1 MTQLPALPGPDL
13 DIEIA
18 GLAFAYGRANGPF
31 LKLVGRLG
39 GGIESQMQ
47 RLPETVRAELERAVA
62 RALERAHGLAAVGK
76 RAPDLGPRGST
87 YAAMATG
94 AIGGAAGLAGSLVE
108 LPLTITVIL
117 HAIRGEAAAAGFD
130 PDDPQVRLACLEVFS
145 AGSPLREDD
154 GVNTAFLSAR
164 LAMSGT
170 TVQRVLA
177 MVVPRLAVVFGQKLA
192 AQAVPVLG
200 ALTGAALNAAFLT
213 YYREIARIRF
223 RLMRLAQVHGAEAVL
238 TAFAAA
244 QTKPVLTVK

>member
-108 LPLTITVIL
+108 LPVTITVML
-117 HAIRGEAAAAGFD
+117 HAIRGEAAAAGYD
-130 PDDPQVRLACLEVFS
+130 PDDPQIRLACLEVFT

-164 LAMSGT
+164 MAVTGAS
-170 TVQRVLA
+170 VQKMLA

-192 AQAVPVLG
+192 AQAVPVIG
-200 ALTGAALNAAFLT
+200 ALSGAALNAAFLT

-223 RLMRLAQVHGAEAVL
+223 RLMRLAQVHGAETVL

-244 QTKPVLTVK
+244 QAKPALTVT